1 MRKLKLIG
9 VDYFDRYTFR
19 DEETGQYYCDVNNL
33 ADNRSMDKVKEFYN
47 QKQPILSDK
56 EGNYLEAE
64 PSGCAPILNYSI
76 I

>member
-33 ADNRSMDKVKEFYN
+33 ADNRSMDKVKDFYN
-47 QKQPILSDK
+47 QKQPELDDK
-56 EGNYLEAE
+56 ESNNLEAE
-64 PSGCAPILNYSI
+64 PSGCAPIKNYSI